1 MKNLSWVNKTMYFFN
16 IVLSFFTLLGY
27 LLPFLAPK
35 LFPFLSVLTL
45 FLPFFLVLNLL
56 FLIYWFIQFKR
67 QILLSVFVLLLG
79 ITFISKFFKLNNEPI
94 SSQKTDVKIMS
105 YNVRLFNL
113 YQWIDRENVSEKI
126 SEFIKNENP
135 DVICFQE
142 FSNNNEVDF
151 SKYPYHYKNIIGKN
165 TKLGQAIYS
174 KFKIINKGILEV
186 DNTNNQTLFADL
198 LINNDT
204 IRLYNIH
211 LESIKITPDVHEI
224 DENVNSLTEE
234 RSKRILKR
242 ISKSFKIQQEQAE
255 KIRLHKLSAS
265 HPTIL
270 CGDLNNSAY
279 SYVYRLISGNHN
291 DAFIENGKGFGHTFN
306 FKYYPARIDYI
317 FVENNFIVK
326 DFQTHN
332 SFYHSDH
339 FPITSVIELKPSSN

>member
-1 MKNLSWVNKTMYFFN
+1 MKNLNWFNKTMYFFN
-16 IVLSFFTLLGY
+16 IVLSFFTILGY

-45 FLPFFLVLNLL
+45 FLPVLLVLN
-56 FLIYWFIQFKR
+56 FGFIVYWFIQFKR
-67 QILLSVFVLLLG
+67 QILLSIFVLLLG
-79 ITFISKFFKLNNEPI
+79 ITFVSKFYKLNNEPI
-94 SSQKTDVKIMS
+94 DREKSDLKIMS

-113 YQWIDRENVSEKI
+113 YKWIDRENVSEKI

-142 FSNNNEVDF
+142 FSNNNEIDF
-151 SKYPYHYKNIIGKN
+151 SKYPYNYKNITGKN

-174 KFKIINKGILEV
+174 KHKIINKGIIEV
-186 DNTNNQTLFADL
+186 KNTNNQTLFVDI
-198 LINNDT
+198 LIKNDT

-224 DENVNSLTEE
+224 DENVNSISEE
-234 RSKRILKR
+234 KSKRILKR

-255 KIRLHKLSAS
+255 KIKIHELSS
-265 HPTIL
+265 PFSTIL

-279 SYVYRLISGNHN
+279 SFAYRLIVGNHN
-291 DAFIENGKGFGHTFN
+291 DAFIENGKGLGYTYN
-306 FKYYPARIDYI
+306 FKYYPARIDFI

-326 DFQTHN
+326 DFKTHN
-332 SFYHSDH
+332 NFFHSDH
-339 FPITSVIELKPSSN
+339 FPITSVIDLKLNSN